1 MKLSELNNLLDQVGE
16 LRVLL
21 PDGSAIPEHF
31 HVTELGLTT
40 KHFIDCGNT
49 IRTEHYASFQIWVAN
64 DTDHRLSPMK
74 MKKIISAAQ
83 GIIRDLDPMVE
94 VEYQLE
100 TIGRFGLEF
109 KNGALQLTVK
119 HTDCLAKDA
128 CGTGAPKQKMA
139 LSELGNSNQD
149 CCAPGS
155 GCC

>member
-16 LRVLL
+16 LRVFL
-21 PDGSAIPEHF
+21 PDGNKVPDHF

-49 IRTEHYASFQIWVAN
+49 IRTEYYASFQIWVAN

-74 MKKIISAAQ
+74 MKRIISA
-83 GIIRDLDPMVE
+83 GLRLMKGMDPSVE
-94 VEYQLE
+94 VEYQME

-109 KNGALQLTVK
+109 KNGALHLKAKQ
-119 HTDCLAKDA
+119 TDCLAKDA
-128 CGTGAPKQKMA
+128 CGTGTTKQKVA
-139 LSELGNSNQD
+139 LAELSGRKEKD
-149 CCAPGS
+149 CAPGS